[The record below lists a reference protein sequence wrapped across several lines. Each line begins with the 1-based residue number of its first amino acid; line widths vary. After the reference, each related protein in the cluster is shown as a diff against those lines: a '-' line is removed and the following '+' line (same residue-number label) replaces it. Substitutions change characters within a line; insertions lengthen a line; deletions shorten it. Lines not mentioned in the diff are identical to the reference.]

1 MKQNKNWKA
10 SAALALTVIIMLTL
24 GASYAMA
31 AEKLT
36 VSYNP
41 MPLNVPSIVMKEMG
55 FLEESMGEL
64 GVEVEYKSFLAGYQ
78 MTEAMAAGELD
89 IAPVMGG
96 TSTITSYAGGR
107 DLQVFAAYG
116 QAPAGFAI
124 AVKADSPVESI
135 QELEGRTVGV
145 PVGTEAH
152 YLLGKALEE
161 AGLELKE
168 VQTAN
173 MLVPDAV
180 TALMAGHIDAAAV
193 VEPVLS
199 RLQTAGQIRVLVD
212 GVGLMPGL
220 TVMTA
225 RRDILEQRPDIMAAF
240 LKAHNRSLRYME
252 DIPEETIELVAQE
265 TKLPAE
271 LVQKIM
277 AKYTFAPQLTP
288 ELAASLDNT
297 AAFLLAVGIIR
308 EPVDLED
315 LINFTVLDSVQ

>member
-1 MKQNKNWKA
+1 MTQGKDWKG
-10 SAALALTVIIMLTL
+10 SVVLVLTLILMLTL
-24 GASYAMA
+24 GVQAMA

-55 FLEESMGEL
+55 FLEESMAEL
-64 GVEVEYKSFLAGYQ
+64 GVQVEYKSFLAGYQ

-89 IAPVMGG
+89 IAAVMGG
-96 TSTITSYAGGR
+96 TSTITSFAGGR
-107 DLQVFAAYG
+107 ALQVFAAYG

-124 AVKADSPVESI
+124 VAKADSPLQSI
-135 QELEGRTVGV
+135 RDLKGRTVGV

-152 YLLGKALEE
+152 YLLGKALQET
-161 AGLELKE
+161 GLSLKD
-168 VQTAN
+168 VQVAN

-180 TALMAGHIDAAAV
+180 TALMAGHVDAAAV

-199 RLQTAGQIRVLVD
+199 RLQTAGQIAVLRD

-225 RRDILEQRPDIMAAF
+225 RREVIEKRPEVLAAF
-240 LKAHNRSLRYME
+240 LKAHDRSLLYLKE
-252 DIPEETIELVAQE
+252 NPEETVELVAKE
-265 TKLPAE
+265 TKLPPE
-271 LVQKIM
+271 LVKKIM

-288 ELAASLDNT
+288 EIAASLENT
-297 AAFLLAVGIIR
+297 AAFLHEVGIIR
-308 EPVDLED
+308 EPVDVEEV
-315 LINFTVLDSVQ
+315 INYTILDSMQ

>member
-24 GASYAMA
+24 GATYAMA

-124 AVKADSPVESI
+124 AVKADSRESPRM
-135 QELEGRTVGV
+135 EGRTVGV

-199 RLQTAGQIRVLVD
+199 RLQTAGQIRVLRD

-240 LKAHNRSLRYME
+240 QG
-252 DIPEETIELVAQE
+252 PQPQ
-265 TKLPAE
+265 PA
-271 LVQKIM
+271 VYGRQ
-277 AKYTFAPQLTP
+277 
-288 ELAASLDNT
+288 SRRDN
-297 AAFLLAVGIIR
+297 
-308 EPVDLED
+308 
-315 LINFTVLDSVQ
+315 